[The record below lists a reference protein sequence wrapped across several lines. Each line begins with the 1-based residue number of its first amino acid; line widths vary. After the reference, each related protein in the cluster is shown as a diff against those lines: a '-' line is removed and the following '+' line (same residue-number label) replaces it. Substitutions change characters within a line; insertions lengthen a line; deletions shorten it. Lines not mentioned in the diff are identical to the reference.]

1 MLNNDEDDERLPKGK
16 FLLKKKKK
24 RKKKWW
30 RGWFWLGDSSLA
42 VNWQSNLYSPLYT
55 LLATTDSSFSLKIM

>member
-1 MLNNDEDDERLPKGK
+1 MLNNDEDDEKLPKGK

-24 RKKKWW
+24 KKKWW
-30 RGWFWLGDSSLA
+30 RGWFWLGDPSLA